1 MDSESRL
8 VERIVRAIPSGI
20 GPSRRR
26 LGGAGGPYLR
36 LGIGDDAA
44 VIAPERGGAT
54 EWVLSSDASLEGVHF
69 LPDAHP
75 ADSIGYKA
83 LVRATSDLAAMGATP
98 RLFLLTLALPGS
110 RTGRWL
116 DEFLTGMRR
125 AALVLGL
132 RLAGGDTTKNPT
144 VFVSITVLG
153 EVTNGRAV
161 TRAGARPGDTIYVS
175 GRLGRAQLGL
185 ELVLAGL
192 GREARFERLLRPH
205 LYPSLR
211 LELAAWLAKKRVA
224 SAMMDI
230 SDGLSTDMARLCARS
245 GVGARLFASSI
256 PRVEVPA
263 IRSLKRGEMKLDA
276 FEMALHGGEDYE
288 LLFAVPARQAKR
300 LARAPGPSELTAIG
314 QITRA
319 KQIVLVGAD
328 GLATRLDSRGWDPFR
343 PRRHSTRRQLR
354 G

>member
-8 VERIVRAIPSGI
+8 VERIARAIPSGI
-20 GPSRRR
+20 GRSRRR
-26 LGGAGGPYLR
+26 PGEASGSELR

-44 VIAPERGGAT
+44 VIVPERGGAT

-69 LPDAHP
+69 TTKAHP
-75 ADSIGYKA
+75 ADSIGYKS

-98 RLFLLTLALPGS
+98 RLFLLTLALPGG

-125 AALVLGL
+125 AALLLGL

-153 EVTNGRAV
+153 EVIDGRAV

-185 ELVLAGL
+185 ELILRGI
-192 GREARFERLLRPH
+192 GREPRFERLVEPH
-205 LYPSLR
+205 LYPRLR
-211 LELAAWLAKKRVA
+211 LELARWLAKERVA
-224 SAMMDI
+224 TAMMDI
-230 SDGLSTDMARLCARS
+230 SDGLSTDLARLCTRS
-245 GVGARLFASSI
+245 GVGARLFATTI
-256 PRVEVPA
+256 PRVEVPG
-263 IRSLKRGEMKLDA
+263 IRSVKRGGMKLDS

-288 LLFAVPARQAKR
+288 LLFTVPARQAEQLR
-300 LARAPGPSELTAIG
+300 RAPRPRELTAIG
-314 QITRA
+314 EITRA
-319 KQIVLVGAD
+319 KRIVLVGAD
-328 GLATRLDSRGWDPFR
+328 GRPTRLDSRGWDPFR
-343 PRRHSTRRQLR
+343 TRRRSIGARLR